1 VFDKIA
7 NGWELAK
14 ASGRVLRLDKGLL
27 VFPFLSGISCFL
39 VLASFALPL
48 FLTGAFT
55 IDQNVHNAEQVT
67 RNPLAYVLLF
77 AFYFCNYFVI
87 VFFNS
92 ALIACAIIRFNG
104 GEPSL
109 GDGIQAAVAQMPQ
122 ILGWSLVSATVGFL
136 LKMVES
142 RSEKVGAFVADLL
155 GLAWSI
161 ATYFV
166 IPVIVVEKLGPIDAI
181 KRSGS
186 ILRRAWGESFVGNQS
201 IGLFV
206 FLFSIVA
213 CLPAALGIMSHVPA
227 LMIAGIA
234 ITALALVIIAA
245 ISAALH
251 SILLAAIYVFA
262 ADGRVPD
269 AFDRSALQAAF
280 APRR

>member
-14 ASGRVLRLDKGLL
+14 ASGRVLRLDKELL
-27 VFPFLSGISCFL
+27 VFPFLSGISCLL
-39 VLASFALPL
+39 VLASFGLPL
-48 FLTGAFT
+48 FFTGAFT
-55 IDQNVHNAEQVT
+55 IDHNNAGQVT
-67 RNPLAYVLLF
+67 QNPLAYVLLF

-109 GDGIQAAVAQMPQ
+109 GDGMQAAVARMPQ

-161 ATYFV
+161 ATFFV
-166 IPVIVVEKLGPIDAI
+166 IPVIVVEKVGPIDAI
-181 KRSGS
+181 RRSGS

-206 FLFSIVA
+206 FLFSLVA
-213 CLPAALGIMSHVPA
+213 CVPAVLGIMSHVPA

-234 ITALALVIIAA
+234 ITAVALIIIAA

-269 AFDRSALQAAF
+269 AFDRSVLQAAF

>member
-14 ASGRVLRLDKGLL
+14 ASGRVLRLDKQLL
-27 VFPFLSGISCFL
+27 VFPFLSGISCLL
-39 VLASFALPL
+39 VLGSFGLPL
-48 FLTGAFT
+48 FFAGAFT
-55 IDQNVHNAEQVT
+55 IDHNNAGQVT
-67 RNPLAYVLLF
+67 QNPLAYVLLF

-87 VFFNS
+87 IFFNS

-109 GDGIQAAVAQMPQ
+109 GDGMQAAIARLPQ

-161 ATYFV
+161 ATFFV
-166 IPVIVVEKLGPIDAI
+166 IPVIVVEKVGPIDAI
-181 KRSGS
+181 RRSGS
-186 ILRRAWGESFVGNQS
+186 ILRRTWGEAFVGNQS

-206 FLFSIVA
+206 FLFSLVA
-213 CLPAALGIMSHVPA
+213 CVPAVLGIMSHVPA

-269 AFDRSALQAAF
+269 AFDRSTLQAAF

>member
-1 VFDKIA
+1 
-7 NGWELAK
+7 
-14 ASGRVLRLDKGLL
+14 
-27 VFPFLSGISCFL
+27 
-39 VLASFALPL
+39 
-48 FLTGAFT
+48 
-55 IDQNVHNAEQVT
+55 
-67 RNPLAYVLLF
+67 
-77 AFYFCNYFVI
+77 
-87 VFFNS
+87 
-92 ALIACAIIRFNG
+92 
-104 GEPSL
+104 
-109 GDGIQAAVAQMPQ
+109 MPQ

-161 ATYFV
+161 VTFFV
-166 IPVIVVEKLGPIDAI
+166 IPVIVVEKVGPIDAI
-181 KRSGS
+181 RRSGS
-186 ILRRAWGESFVGNQS
+186 ILRRTWGEAFVGNQG

-206 FLFSIVA
+206 FLFALVS
-213 CLPAALGIMSHVPA
+213 CLPAALGYLSHVPA

-234 ITALALVIIAA
+234 ITAVALIIVAA

-269 AFDRSALQAAF
+269 AFDRSTLQAAF

>member
-14 ASGRVLRLDKGLL
+14 ASGRVLRLDKRLL
-27 VFPFLSGISCFL
+27 VFPFLSGISCLL
-39 VLASFALPL
+39 VLGSFGLPL

-55 IDQNVHNAEQVT
+55 IDQHNAGQVT
-67 RNPLAYVLLF
+67 QNPLAYVLLF

-104 GEPSL
+104 GDPSL
-109 GDGIQAAVAQMPQ
+109 GDGIQAASARLPQ

-142 RSEKVGAFVADLL
+142 RSEKVGAIVADLL

-161 ATYFV
+161 ATFFV
-166 IPVIVVEKLGPIDAI
+166 IPVIVVEKVGPFDAI
-181 KRSGS
+181 RRSGS
-186 ILRRAWGESFVGNQS
+186 ILRRAWGESFVGNQG

-213 CLPAALGIMSHVPA
+213 CVPAALGIVSHVPA
-227 LMIAGIA
+227 LMIAGVA